1 MTITVVI
8 LLMLLSAGA
17 AFVQRVC
24 GFGFGVFIMTMLPFL
39 CPSYGEATA
48 LSGLLAATQSLY
60 VLLFMWRLVDW
71 RKLVIIL
78 ISCTLFSYIG
88 VHFLS
93 LATDSFLNVLLGIVL
108 ILLSLFFLFVSPRIK
123 VRPTKSLQVSMG
135 ALSGL
140 MGGFFGMH
148 GPPAVIYFLAVENDK
163 NRYMALCQAYFLLT
177 NCIMTFFRFRSGFLT
192 EFVGRSW
199 LYSCVGVVIGSILG
213 KKLFD
218 YLPTNTIR
226 RVIYIYMIF
235 SGIVIMFK

>member
-1 MTITVVI
+1 MTLTVVI

-60 VLLFMWRLVDW
+60 VLVFMWRLVSW
-71 RKLVIIL
+71 RKLSVIL
-78 ISCTLFSYIG
+78 LSCTIFSYIG
-88 VHFLS
+88 IHFLS
-93 LATDSFLNVLLGIVL
+93 HATDSFLNVLLGVVL
-108 ILLSLFFLFVSPRIK
+108 ILLSLFFIFISPRIK
-123 VRPTKSLQVSMG
+123 VRPTKRLQASMG

-140 MGGFFGMH
+140 MGGLFGMH

-192 EFVGRSW
+192 EFVGCSW
-199 LYSCVGVVIGSILG
+199 LYSCIGVVIGSILG

-235 SGIVIMFK
+235 SGIVIMLK